1 MEESKAKDTDQE
13 VGYLPPES
21 VSDVGRPRPDTG
33 AFPSDRQAR
42 QAANDDP
49 IRYSHATTD
58 ADVENSAGTGSTI
71 PGQLGGTR
79 SSETY
84 ARAGTGR
91 SANNPTPL
99 DDKNASSPGMATN
112 NSGDYPGPGTAS
124 DRGTGNVGSTPFGT
138 GSGDTG
144 LETSYGLDEENS
156 SATNSTGYNAADISS
171 PTGGAGV
178 TGSGTPGRDNQ
189 FNEMGT
195 DDIDLSPRDST
206 GGTH

>member
-1 MEESKAKDTDQE
+1 MEESKAKDNQE

-21 VSDVGRPRPDTG
+21 VSDAGRPRPDTG
-33 AFPSDRQAR
+33 AFPSGRQAR
-42 QAANDDP
+42 LAAQDDP

-58 ADVENSAGTGSTI
+58 ADVENSAGTGPTI

-79 SSETY
+79 SSSSNTPT
-84 ARAGTGR
+84 GSGR

-99 DDKNASSPGMATN
+99 KDNNASSPGMATN

-124 DRGTGNVGSTPFGT
+124 DRGIGNVGSTPFGT
-138 GSGDTG
+138 GIGDTG
-144 LETSYGLDEENS
+144 LETSSGLDEENTP
-156 SATNSTGYNAADISS
+156 ATNSASYNAADISS
-171 PTGGAGV
+171 PASNAGV

-189 FNEMGT
+189 FNEIGT